1 MELGQRKGCYLLA
14 PLRHHILVNV
24 SRISSGKPNFDE
36 KKKTTKPSLGY
47 FQFDAASS
55 NWVFEL
61 CPDTGFSQWQDTTT

>member
-1 MELGQRKGCYLLA
+1 MK
-14 PLRHHILVNV
+14 
-24 SRISSGKPNFDE
+24 